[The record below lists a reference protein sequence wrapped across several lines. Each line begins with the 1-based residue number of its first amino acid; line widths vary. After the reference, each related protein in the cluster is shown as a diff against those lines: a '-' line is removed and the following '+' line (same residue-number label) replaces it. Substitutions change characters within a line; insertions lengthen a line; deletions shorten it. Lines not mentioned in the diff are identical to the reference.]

1 MKYIE
6 KTCWSFFCT
15 ALLLTAC
22 RGEDEP
28 RKTGV
33 SAHKQVNEWIDGV
46 MRDHYLW
53 YEEIPEKDEL
63 NYEADPTDFYYSL
76 LSDRDGKNWP
86 SGHQYF
92 STITEKTDSKALPPT
107 DGSATYGIDYMAYQ
121 IDNAPSYYLRVN
133 YVLPG
138 SPAAEAGIE
147 RGQWI
152 VRQKNSVIS
161 KPYSLSAG
169 GPTTLTL
176 ARFDATGT
184 LNLIGTAS
192 VPAARTVENPPFLL
206 DSVYRINGQTIA
218 YLVYNHFSSG
228 YDYTD
233 KTYDNRMKQIFARF
247 KVAGATECILDL
259 RYNGGGLV
267 SSACLLTSL
276 LAPASA
282 LDGVFCIERY
292 NDKQN
297 PREEQLKMD
306 KSAAAAN
313 LNLNRLYVITSE
325 RSASASELVVNSL
338 RPYMGDSRVVL
349 IGTRSLGKNVGSFTY
364 KPSQPYGYEIAPIAF
379 YVYNKDRKA
388 DYADG
393 FVPDISF
400 DEFDSYDSDF
410 QELGC
415 TEENLLK
422 IALAQITGT
431 AYDSGRSLSSGTKAR
446 SGWKPVGAMPLPLPF
461 PPGSL
466 LDIKE
471 Y

>member
-1 MKYIE
+1 MRYIE
-6 KTCWSFFCT
+6 RTCWGFFCT

-28 RKTGV
+28 RKTGA
-33 SAHKQVNEWIDGV
+33 SANKQVNEWIDGT

-53 YEEIPEKDEL
+53 YEEIPEKGEL
-63 NYEADPTDFYYSL
+63 DYEADPTDFYFSL
-76 LSDRDGKNWP
+76 LSDRDGKDLP

-92 STITEKTDSKALPPT
+92 STITKKTDSKALPPT
-107 DGSATYGIDYMAYQ
+107 DGSATYGIDYMPYLV
-121 IDNAPSYYLRVN
+121 DDAPYYFLRVN

-152 VRQKNSVIS
+152 VKQNNSVIS
-161 KPYSLSAG
+161 QPYSLSAG
-169 GPTTLTL
+169 GATTLML
-176 ARFDATGT
+176 ARFDATGM
-184 LNLIGTAS
+184 LSPVGTAS
-192 VPAARTVENPPFLL
+192 VPAARTVENSPFLL
-206 DSVYRINGQTIA
+206 DSVYTVNGRKIA

-247 KVAGATECILDL
+247 KAEGATECILDL

-267 SSACLLTSL
+267 SSACLMTSL

-297 PREEQLKMD
+297 PQERQLEMD
-306 KSAAAAN
+306 KSAGSAN
-313 LNLNRLYVITSE
+313 LNLNRLYVIMSE

-338 RPYMGDSRVVL
+338 RSYMGESRVVL
-349 IGTRSLGKNVGSFTY
+349 IGTRSVGKNVGSFTY
-364 KPSQPYGYEIAPIAF
+364 KPSQNYGYEIAPIAF
-379 YVYNKDRKA
+379 YVYNKDGQA
-388 DYADG
+388 DYGNG
-393 FVPDISF
+393 FVPDILF
-400 DEFDSYDSDF
+400 DEFDISDRDF
-410 QELGC
+410 QDLGC
-415 TEENLLK
+415 TEEYLLN
-422 IALAQITGT
+422 IALAQIAGS
-431 AYDSGRSLSSGTKAR
+431 AYDTGRSFFRGTKAR
-446 SGWKPVGAMPLPLPF
+446 TTGWKAAGAAPLPLPF

-466 LDIKE
+466 LDIK
-471 Y
+471 